1 MFGGLPEPTYMPCV
15 ECGATVA
22 RVEREAHVC
31 ERERWVDYQMF
42 QSRGEVDAVA
52 DELAVYLASPEGR
65 FALWCAERDRGRL
78 DEAA

>member
-22 RVEREAHVC
+22 RVETDAHVC

-42 QSRGEVDAVA
+42 QSRDEVDAVA
-52 DELAVYLASPEGR
+52 DELAAYLSSPTGR
-65 FALWCAERDRGRL
+65 FELWCAERDRGRL